1 MDTNDDEVISPTEFS
16 KSQEVSKLPTESQ
29 IELFQEIDLNEDGVI
44 QYDEFKTQAQIT
56 ESEVLSKNNESSY
69 LEAYRIAMDD
79 GVISPDE
86 RKMLQFQA
94 KAFGISQERV
104 EQIEQKFNRNV
115 QESEED

>member
-1 MDTNDDEVISPTEFS
+1 
-16 KSQEVSKLPTESQ
+16 
-29 IELFQEIDLNEDGVI
+29 
-44 QYDEFKTQAQIT
+44 
-56 ESEVLSKNNESSY
+56 
-69 LEAYRIAMDD
+69 MDD

>member
-1 MDTNDDEVISPTEFS
+1 M
-16 KSQEVSKLPTESQ
+16 L
-29 IELFQEIDLNEDGVI
+29 I